1 MQINTINPYELTHLS
16 YITYLHGR
24 SRLAVELSFEA
35 KSGFESGFE
44 STKII
49 AALVFL
55 LDL

>member
-1 MQINTINPYELTHLS
+1 MHLS

-24 SRLAVELSFEA
+24 SRLVVELSFEA
-35 KSGFESGFE
+35 KSGFE